1 MFLGAWLDAGV
12 QEDRW
17 RRILQGLAFD
27 GYEIRVRRVKKKGID
42 AVKVDVEARDGHP
55 HRHLSDILAILDQS
69 RLPSEV
75 REKACAAFR
84 LLAEAEGRV
93 HGVSPEHIHFH
104 EVGAVDAIVDIVG
117 AMAAWYLAGMPEC
130 FVSPIEVGG
139 GWTNC
144 EHGRMPVPA
153 PATVELLKGFPV
165 YSSGLWGETVTPTGA
180 AIIRALCKPAGEF
193 RFEAEAVGYGAGT
206 KDLEIANVLR
216 IQLGRQSRRHGE
228 ESAGTGPDS
237 NRSFVVE
244 TNIDDMNPEWAGY
257 IIPRLLAVGAS
268 DAYLVPIVMKK
279 GRPGIQLRV
288 LCTADRLG
296 DVKRE
301 IFAQTSSIGLR
312 YYEIYKEGLDRKIE
326 TVHTPYGPVRVKMAF
341 RDGEVMNVAPE
352 YEDCRKLAEEQGVP
366 LKRVYLAAIKEVR
379 WEDLP

>member
-17 RRILQGLAFD
+17 RKLLQGLALE
-27 GYEIRVRRVKKKGID
+27 GYEIRVRRVKKKGIE
-42 AVKVDVEARDGHP
+42 AVKVDVEAQDCHP
-55 HRHLSDILAILDQS
+55 HRHLADILAILDRS

-75 REKACAAFR
+75 REKARTAFY

-93 HGVSPEHIHFH
+93 HGLSPEQIHFH

-117 AMAAWYLAGMPEC
+117 AMAGWYLAGMPEC
-130 FVSPIEVGG
+130 FVSPVEVGG
-139 GWTNC
+139 GWTDC
-144 EHGRMPVPA
+144 EHGRVPVPA

-180 AIIRALCKPAGEF
+180 AIIRALCKPADGL
-193 RFEAEAVGYGAGT
+193 RFAAGMVGYGAGT
-206 KDLEIANVLR
+206 RELEIANVLR
-216 IQLGRQSRRHGE
+216 IQLGRQNRQHGP
-228 ESAGTGPDS
+228 AAATATGA
-237 NRSFVVE
+237 NRCFVVE

-279 GRPGIQLRV
+279 GRPGLQLRV
-288 LCTADRLG
+288 LCTADRLD
-296 DVKRE
+296 DVKGE
-301 IFAQTSSIGLR
+301 IFKQTSSIGLR
-312 YYEIYKEGLDRKIE
+312 YYEIYKEGLDRRIE
-326 TVHTPYGPVRVKMAF
+326 TVNTPYGPVRVKIAF
-341 RDGEVMNVAPE
+341 RDGQVLNVAPE
-352 YEDCRKLAEEQGVP
+352 YEDCRKLAEEQNVP
-366 LKRVYLAAIKEVR
+366 LKRVYWAAFKEVR